1 MTSDPYQTEILA
13 PFDQVLTNFNPIIQ
27 NGRVTK
33 VIGLRIESLG
43 PQVSVGDLCCIFPKD
58 SQEFIRAEVVG
69 FSDNKVLLM
78 PLGELGGI
86 GSGARVAATGG
97 PLKIAVSNQLRGR
110 ILNGLG
116 FPIDGKPPLKDAK
129 YYEIY
134 NQPPDPLKRT
144 RIKDSLSVGIRAID
158 GLCTL
163 GKGQRIGIFSASG
176 VGKSTLLGMIAR
188 NTKADINVIGL
199 IGERGREVR
208 EFIERDLGEEG
219 LKRSVLVVA
228 TSEQPALCRIKAA
241 FVATTLAEYFR
252 DQGLDVMLMMDSVTR
267 FAMSQ
272 REVGQAVGEPPAT
285 RGYTPSVFALMPRL
299 MERAGTSEKGSI
311 TGLYTILVEGD
322 DLDEPV
328 ADTVRGILDGHLVL
342 SRRLASLNHYPAID
356 ILQSLSRL
364 MIEVVNE
371 SHLKAANRLKALLAT
386 YSEAEDLINIGEYV
400 KGSNAEIDQ
409 AVAMKDRFNKFLI
422 QGIFEKCDYDETL
435 EQLVGMFD

>member
-1 MTSDPYQTEILA
+1 MLA